1 MNKNLN
7 FQRYKKNFHLKNPG
21 LLAKLLL
28 EMVIQMDCPDYFAN
42 ELQKELLEG
51 RIIEKLKVE
60 DLKKTIKNVKIARSP
75 RLRDG

>member
-1 MNKNLN
+1 MNRSHPINSEAALDGSSRDENKN
-7 FQRYKKNFHLKNPG
+7 
-21 LLAKLLL
+21 
-28 EMVIQMDCPDYFAN
+28 MDCDPL
-42 ELQKELLEG
+42 EKELLEG